1 MSFQKIRINGVNMM
15 IGELIIGIY
24 QLIVYF
30 FLFIIAIF
38 LFAAAI
44 YRIKEKFID
53 KFGNELKNSDEQVR
67 KAYVMKLDDEKLL
80 KEVALTDLSE
90 DVAIHAVERIRDK
103 SILEEISNSNKKSV
117 SNIAKMRMEF

>member
-1 MSFQKIRINGVNMM
+1 MM